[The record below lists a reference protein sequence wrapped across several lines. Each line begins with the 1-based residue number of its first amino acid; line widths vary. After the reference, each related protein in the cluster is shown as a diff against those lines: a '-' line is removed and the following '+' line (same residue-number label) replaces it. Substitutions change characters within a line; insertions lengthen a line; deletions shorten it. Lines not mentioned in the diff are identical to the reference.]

1 MKRIWLGA
9 TLILGGMLTA
19 AHADTWV
26 MRDTL
31 RPNGNERSMAAKR
44 ADARKCGAARSGRS
58 FSDTAAPDMQQCMR
72 ARGWV
77 LDHVIPDP
85 PSRHARSSD
94 YSYTPPVDNS
104 SNDDWVRR
112 QQDQDNLQQMINT
125 QQMINNQRMQNDQMF
140 QQQQQQMINDMN
152 NR

>member
-1 MKRIWLGA
+1 MTRKSLGA
-9 TLILGGMLTA
+9 ILILGGMLTA

-26 MRDTL
+26 MKDTL
-31 RPNGNERSMAAKR
+31 RPNGHERSMAAKR
-44 ADARKCGAARSGRS
+44 ADARKCGAAHGGRS
-58 FSDTAAPDMQQCMR
+58 FNDASAPNMKQCMM

-85 PSRHARSSD
+85 PSRHARSPDHSW
-94 YSYTPPVDNS
+94 SPPADNS
-104 SNDDWVRR
+104 AIDDQIQR
-112 QQDQDNLQQMINT
+112 QRDFDRQNFNNT
-125 QQMINNQRMQNDQMF
+125 QQMINSQQMQNDQMF

>member
-1 MKRIWLGA
+1 MKRTWLGA
-9 TLILGGMLTA
+9 MLILGGMLTA

-31 RPNGNERSMAAKR
+31 RPNGRERSMAAKH
-44 ADARKCGAARSGRS
+44 ADARRCGAARGGRS
-58 FSDTAAPDMQQCMR
+58 FNDAAAPDMQQCML
-72 ARGWV
+72 AHGWV

-85 PSRHARSSD
+85 VTRHARRGNGD
-94 YSYTPPVDNS
+94 AAPAIDNS

-112 QQDQDNLQQMINT
+112 QQDQDNLQQMLNT
-125 QQMINNQRMQNDQMF
+125 QQMINNQQMQNDQMF

-152 NR
+152 R

>member
-1 MKRIWLGA
+1 MTRKLLGA
-9 TLILGGMLTA
+9 ILILGGMLTA

-31 RPNGNERSMAAKR
+31 RPNGHERSKAAKY
-44 ADARKCGAARSGRS
+44 ADSKKCGAPGNGRS
-58 FSDTAAPDMQQCMR
+58 FNDNNAPNMQQCML

-85 PSRHARSSD
+85 VTRHARRSNDD
-94 YSYTPPVDNS
+94 YAPPVDNS
-104 SNDDWVRR
+104 ANDDMARR
-112 QQDQDNLQQMINT
+112 QQDQDNLQQMLNT
-125 QQMINNQRMQNDQMF
+125 QQMINDQQMQNDQMF